1 MSETIFKDKQELD
14 DHISGVVVASIEAW
28 QKKANANGERL
39 TVQDP
44 KSGNL
49 VDSEELLREERAK
62 QASRIKSIEDGKFDP
77 TFTAGL
83 MQSGEYRRLV
93 TDWFRG
99 HLDKGYG
106 GTKEWR
112 DTCARLAQFEPT
124 NERAKT
130 ISSASSGYGAE
141 FMPTGFEKEIWMRV
155 GQYNVLRQVASVVPV
170 AGKVTFPASTTRATA
185 YYTAS
190 ATAPAGQSGL
200 ASSNVTIDPHKLIVW
215 DEVDKKL
222 FFAGGIDLTD
232 YLATAFSDGMGYT
245 ELYYM
250 TNGSGTNQP
259 SGFANHTAYSS
270 VTAVTLE
277 TGLTLAYADLV
288 NLEFTPD
295 AKYRNFGVYMM
306 PTNGLKLATKLK
318 DTTGQPI
325 WTRAAEGRPDLLNG
339 YPVYLNE
346 TILANISISGA
357 NTTEIYFGDFKAYI
371 IGELKQISFEMS
383 DQAGDSFKNDSVYV
397 KTTAYNDGKLR
408 DQAAIDYLT
417 AVHH

>member
-1 MSETIFKDKQELD
+1 MSETVFKSKQEMD
-14 DHISGVVVASIEAW
+14 DHISELVVASIEAW
-28 QKKANANGERL
+28 QAKAKANGDKLQVADPRSGQ
-39 TVQDP
+39 TVDA
-44 KSGNL
+44 
-49 VDSEELLREERAK
+49 DELLREEKAK
-62 QASRIKSIEDGKFDP
+62 AVSRIRAIEEKQFDP
-77 TFTAGL
+77 KFTSGL

-93 TDWFRG
+93 TDWF
-99 HLDKGYG
+99 KGMFDPRYG
-106 GTKEWR
+106 KSREWR
-112 DTCARLAQFEPT
+112 DTAEKLAEFEPT
-124 NERAKT
+124 AERQKT
-130 ISSASSGYGAE
+130 ISSASTGYGAE

-170 AGKVTFPASTTRATA
+170 AGKTTFPASTTRATS

-190 ATAPAGQSGL
+190 ATAPSGQSGL

-222 FFAGGIDLTD
+222 FYAGGVDLTD
-232 YLATAFSDGMGYT
+232 YLATAFADGHGYT

-250 TNGSGTNQP
+250 TNGTGTNQP

-277 TGLTLAYADLV
+277 TGLTLAYNDLI

-295 AKYRNFGVYMM
+295 AKYRAYGVYMM
-306 PTNGLKLATKLK
+306 STNALKLAAKLK
-318 DTTGQPI
+318 DTTNQPI
-325 WTRAAEGRPDLLNG
+325 WTRAAEGRPQLLNG

-357 NTTEIYFGDFKAYI
+357 NTTEIYFGDFKAYL
-371 IGELKQISFEMS
+371 IGEMKAISFEMS
-383 DQAGDSFKNDSVYV
+383 DQAGDAFKNDSVYV
-397 KTTAYNDGKLR
+397 KTTCYNDGKLR

>member
-1 MSETIFKDKQELD
+1 MSETVFKNKQEMD
-14 DHISGVVVASIEAW
+14 DHISGVVMSTLEAW
-28 QKKANANGERL
+28 QEKAKANGDKLQVRDPHSGQ
-39 TVQDP
+39 TVEAD
-44 KSGNL
+44 
-49 VDSEELLREERAK
+49 ELIREEKAK
-62 QASRIKSIEDGKFDP
+62 AVSRIRSIEEQQFDP
-77 TFTAGL
+77 RFSSGL

-93 TDWFRG
+93 TDWFKG
-99 HLDKGYG
+99 MFDHGYG
-106 GTKEWR
+106 KTAEWR
-112 DTCARLAQFEPT
+112 DTAAKLAEFEPT
-124 NERAKT
+124 AQRQKT

-155 GQYNVLRQVASVVPV
+155 GQYNVLRQVCSVVPV
-170 AGKVTFPASTTRATA
+170 AGKTTFPASNTRATA

-190 ATAPAGQSGL
+190 ATAPAGQSAL
-200 ASSNVTIDPHKLIVW
+200 ASANVTIDPHKLIVW

-222 FFAGGIDLTD
+222 FYAGGVDLTD
-232 YLATAFSDGMGYT
+232 YLATAFADGIGYT

-259 SGFANHTAYSS
+259 SGFANHAAYSS

-277 TGLTLAYADLV
+277 TGLTLAYNDLI

-295 AKYRNFGVYMM
+295 AKYRQFGSYMM
-306 PTNGLKLATKLK
+306 STAALKLATKLK
-318 DTTGQPI
+318 DSTGQPI
-325 WTRAAEGRPDLLNG
+325 WTRAAEGRPQLLNG

-371 IGELKQISFEMS
+371 IGELKQVSFEMS
-383 DQAGDSFKNDSVYV
+383 DQAGDAFKNDSVYV
-397 KTTAYNDGKLR
+397 KTTCYNDGKLR